1 MGVPGVT
8 LGQVR
13 KDIIMD
19 QLLRLVKRL
28 NEANLCT
35 ERDEFGE
42 FCAKK
47 RPCPIHE
54 PELYVIENI
63 DEDRKLEF
71 AIRDEDGIESIV
83 ELTEEQ
89 FRELFKRIHPNDWE
103 EIEQKMFGER
113 PLTTGDA
120 PQMPQ
125 PIPVGGK
132 DEEE

>member
-35 ERDEFGE
+35 ERNEFGE

-54 PELYVIENI
+54 PELYIIENI
-63 DEDRKLEF
+63 DETKNLEW
-71 AIRDEDGIESIV
+71 AIRDQNCVIEHIGM
-83 ELTEEQ
+83 TEGE
-89 FRELFKRIHPNDWE
+89 FKELFRKTHPNDWE
-103 EIEQKMFGER
+103 EREQKMFGER

-120 PQMPQ
+120 PRVPQ

-132 DEEE
+132 DKEK

>member
-28 NEANLCT
+28 NDANLCT
-35 ERDEFGE
+35 ERDELGE

-54 PELYVIENI
+54 PELYTIENI
-63 DEDRKLEF
+63 DK
-71 AIRDEDGIESIV
+71 
-83 ELTEEQ
+83 T
-89 FRELFKRIHPNDWE
+89 HPDDWKE
-103 EIEQKMFGER
+103 REQKMFGER
-113 PLTTGDA
+113 PLTIGDA
-120 PQMPQ
+120 PQVPQ
-125 PIPVGGK
+125 PIPIGGK
-132 DEEE
+132 DGEK

>member
-1 MGVPGVT
+1 MHT
-8 LGQVR
+8 N
-13 KDIIMD
+13 KENIMD

-47 RPCPIHE
+47 RPCPVHE
-54 PELYVIENI
+54 PELYVVENI
-63 DEDRKLEF
+63 EENNKIEF
-71 AIRDEDGIESIV
+71 AIQDECGIKDFV
-83 ELTEEQ
+83 EMSEKE
-89 FRELFKRIHPNDWE
+89 FRELFKRIHPHDWE
-103 EIEQKMFGER
+103 ERERKMFGER

-120 PQMPQ
+120 PQVPQ

-132 DEEE
+132 DEKR